1 MQRNFAVRQFARE
14 FLSALV
20 QEFKASFGWPSP
32 LEVREEAQDR
42 LVLLANRRLIV
53 ADRKAK
59 TVRSGG
65 RLLASFNAI
74 TSIEIKHSHNNEG
87 PEVWVVSL
95 RLIRDRR
102 VVIGESADDTDAS
115 LVAAK
120 LSTITGKKVLA
131 FA

>member
-1 MQRNFAVRQFARE
+1 MQRNFAVRQFSRE

-20 QEFKASFGWPSP
+20 QAFKAFFGWPSP
-32 LEVREEAQDR
+32 LEVREEDQDR

-74 TSIEIKHSHNNEG
+74 TSIEIKRSHDNEG

-131 FA
+131 FT